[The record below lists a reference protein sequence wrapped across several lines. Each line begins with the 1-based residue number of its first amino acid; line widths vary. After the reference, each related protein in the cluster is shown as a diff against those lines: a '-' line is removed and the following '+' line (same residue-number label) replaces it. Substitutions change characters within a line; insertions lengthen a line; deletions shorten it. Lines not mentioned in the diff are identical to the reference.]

1 MSEVAAQIRSQ
12 RRTWAAPAGHHDKVV
27 RIALIVLPISIG
39 VLAAFLV
46 MAPAFMGG
54 DVSFLLDPHKVE
66 VAHERLRIQSA
77 EYRGRDQKG
86 QPFTLHAGSAVQQSS
101 REPIVQ
107 LNDLAAAIQ
116 LPDGP
121 AQIRAER
128 GRYDM
133 DSEQVSVIGPIK
145 VTAADGYVIDTEN
158 AVVDLNT
165 RKLASG
171 GRVTGSTPLGTFR
184 GDRLSADLEKRIVRL
199 DGNAHLRVMPRRAKR
214 RP

>member
-1 MSEVAAQIRSQ
+1 MSEVAVQMQSQ
-12 RRTWAAPAGHHDKVV
+12 RRTWAAPAGHHDRVV
-27 RIALIVLPISIG
+27 RIALVALPIAIG

-66 VAHERLRIQSA
+66 VARERLRIQAA

-101 REPIVQ
+101 REPIVH
-107 LNDLAAAIQ
+107 LRDLTASIQ

-121 AQIRAER
+121 AQIRADR

-133 DSEQVSVIGPIK
+133 DTEQVSVDGPIK
-145 VTAADGYVIDTEN
+145 VTSADGSVMDTEN
-158 AVVDLNT
+158 AVVDLKT

-171 GRVTGSTPLGTFR
+171 GRVTGTTPLGTFG
-184 GDRLSADLEKRIVRL
+184 GDKLSADLATRIVRL
-199 DGNAHLRVMPRRAKR
+199 DGNAHLRVVPHRAKR